1 MMRLAMIHENVEAR
15 LYRMGYTLRDV
26 RILVRNQLYLATGS
40 VVIAACLG
48 WMYPWLFDFAA
59 GAVLITLNFSSL
71 TQFVQHLVHKRDGAV
86 ARLLFRFYGRLFLT
100 GLALFALIVWGNA
113 VVAALLAGLS
123 TVVVTILI
131 WGAAQVIGKN
141 AKEA

>member
-1 MMRLAMIHENVEAR
+1 MNHKTINETVEAY
-15 LYRMGYTLRDV
+15 LYRKGFVLKDV
-26 RILVRNQLYLATGS
+26 RILVRNQIYLAAIS
-40 VVIAACLG
+40 VVVAVSLG
-48 WMYPWLFDFAA
+48 WMMPWLVDFAA

-71 TQFVQHLVHKRDGAV
+71 SQFVQHLVHKREGAV
-86 ARLLFRFYGRLFLT
+86 ARLLFRFYGRLLLT
-100 GLALFALIVWGNA
+100 GFALFALIVWGNA

-123 TVVVTILI
+123 TAVVTILA